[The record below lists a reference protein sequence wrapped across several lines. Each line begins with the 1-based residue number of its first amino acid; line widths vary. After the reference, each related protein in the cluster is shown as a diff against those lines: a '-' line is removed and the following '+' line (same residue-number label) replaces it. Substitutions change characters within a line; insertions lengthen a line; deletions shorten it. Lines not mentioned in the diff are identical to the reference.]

1 MYNDIYLRAADEQAL
16 KDALPFA
23 VYQADVPDGPS
34 AGDWKT
40 SEAGLYVLDPIG
52 PVVTQ
57 DAVMDEDGETVITPA
72 VIDEGFHAN
81 LRLVGSYAPDIPAEV
96 ITNPS
101 TPSRVFA

>member
-23 VYQADVPDGPS
+23 VHQADVPDGPS

-40 SEAGLYVLDPIG
+40 SEAGLYALDPIG
-52 PVVTQ
+52 PIVTE

-81 LRLVGSYAPDIPAEV
+81 LRLVRTYNPDIPAGV
-96 ITNPS
+96 IINPS
-101 TPSRVFA
+101 TPNRMFA